1 MALEWSVE
9 GWEMVYGR
17 GTIIGVERNFFLK
30 FESSEVR
37 VARKTAGPIDFGG
50 RMYRSNFQGTSR
62 RSLHVTA
69 HGTAAAVLAGLL
81 GWSSMAAAQAKT
93 MPDAQVEANILK
105 ALAGAPDLANQAIT
119 TTTVYGVVTLSGS
132 VATEALRTEAETI
145 ASKTAGVQKVIDE
158 LVLGTQ
164 GGSRP
169 VGGSSISDAQG
180 TNPTLQSDG
189 TLAPSQG
196 PAPAVQ
202 GSADSDN
209 TGASNQAGNMQGAP
223 GNGSGPYYGPG
234 APEYPQ
240 SNGGQQPPQPG
251 YPQAGYPQ
259 ANGQPQQP
267 GYPQQGYPQANG
279 QQQPGYP
286 QQGYGPAPQGYPQQ
300 RAYNGAPQVYGG
312 QQAGEVVTVPNGAMV
327 RIRINQTLD
336 SSRSKPGD
344 HFDGIVV
351 NDVVAGGAVA
361 IPRGA
366 AVQGTVIDAKKSGA
380 LAGRG
385 ELSLQLTQVTLGGSN
400 FPVVSDMWTH
410 DGADKTIQSV
420 NSTAVGGVLGALVG
434 AAAGGGEGAAIGAG
448 AGAALGLGS
457 SAASHNGQVFVPA
470 EGLLT
475 FHITQPSTVVT
486 VSQQEMDR
494 LAQGVPG
501 GGPQQLQRRYPAVYY
516 GPAYPRPY
524 YPYPY

>member
-1 MALEWSVE
+1 
-9 GWEMVYGR
+9 
-17 GTIIGVERNFFLK
+17 
-30 FESSEVR
+30 
-37 VARKTAGPIDFGG
+37 
-50 RMYRSNFQGTSR
+50 MYRLYRRNFQGTSL
-62 RSLHVTA
+62 SVL
-69 HGTAAAVLAGLL
+69 HGTPVVVLAGML
-81 GWSSMAAAQAKT
+81 GWSGVAAAQAKA

-105 ALAGAPDLANQAIT
+105 GLAGAPDLANQAIT

-158 LVLGTQ
+158 LVLGAQ
-164 GGSRP
+164 GAGRP
-169 VGGSSISDAQG
+169 VGGSSVADAQG
-180 TNPTLQSDG
+180 SNPNLQSDG
-189 TLAPSQG
+189 TMASAQGTAPV
-196 PAPAVQ
+196 AQ
-202 GSADSDN
+202 GSPDSDN
-209 TGASNQAGNMQGAP
+209 TQGAPNQAGNMQPAQ
-223 GNGSGPYYGPG
+223 GNGAGPYFGPG

-240 SNGGQQPPQPG
+240 ANGGQQTPQPG
-251 YPQAGYPQ
+251 YPQPGPQQGYPQ
-259 ANGQPQQP
+259 SNGQQPQQP
-267 GYPQQGYPQANG
+267 GYPQPGYPQANG
-279 QQQPGYP
+279 QQQRGYP
-286 QQGYGPAPQGYPQQ
+286 QQGYGPAQQGYPTQP
-300 RAYNGAPQVYGG
+300 AYNGAPQVYGG
-312 QQAGEVVTVPNGAMV
+312 QQAGEVVTVPNGAMI
-327 RIRINQTLD
+327 RMRINQSLD

-385 ELSLQLTQVTLGGSN
+385 ELSLQLTQVTLGGSS
-400 FPVVSDMWTH
+400 FPVVSDTWTH